1 MLSFGDLLKFVKAR
15 SGNSDLREIQGVL
28 EKMGFYV
35 RQLEDGQK
43 QFAFETAAEMSLA
56 PGAEVF
62 EFSGRHGEMQS
73 RALIVFTPVAP
84 ALDGT
89 IKKQLTPAACS
100 ASVSAAT

>member
-1 MLSFGDLLKFVKAR
+1 MLPIGDLLKLVGLAR
-15 SGNSDLREIQGVL
+15 GNSDPREVQGLL
-28 EKMGFYV
+28 EKMGFHV

-43 QFAFETAAEMSLA
+43 QFAFETAAEMA
-56 PGAEVF
+56 VTPGAEVF
-62 EFSGRHGEMQS
+62 EFSGRYGGTQA

-89 IKKQLTPAACS
+89 IKKELTPAACS